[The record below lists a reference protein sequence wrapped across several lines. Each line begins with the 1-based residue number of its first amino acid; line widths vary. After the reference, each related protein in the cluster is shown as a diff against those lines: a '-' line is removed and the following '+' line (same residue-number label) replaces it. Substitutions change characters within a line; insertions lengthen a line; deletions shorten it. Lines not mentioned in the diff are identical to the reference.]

1 MRDLWGFLLQTL
13 TVSGA
18 AVLVLVVKTLLCRQL
33 SPRWQAGIWGL
44 VGIVALLPAGWGG
57 RYVLVNWPAAVE
69 TLKAVLA
76 GDYGPLGVIAPIPL
90 PNAAPQ
96 TVWQWLFWVYAVGAG
111 GCLLWYLIA
120 YVRLRLALRR
130 GTPAAAD
137 VTAAVEKTAA
147 QYGLSACPAVEVE
160 GISSAFI
167 CGVVRP
173 VLAVPAG
180 CAMDEK
186 VILHELLHYRYH
198 DVAWGMGICLVRCL
212 HWCNP
217 LMQYCANR
225 AGNDLE
231 ALCDQR
237 VLERLEGEERRDYGR
252 ILLSMADE
260 AYARAPG
267 TSSIANGGANIRR
280 RIQAIARFKRYPA
293 GMALVSVCMSV
304 VLAAPLVVG
313 SRAHGVYLGEH
324 YLPGTLDMEVAL
336 ATGRTTWCTTAAG
349 ALDSYGKA
357 LLTESGVLRAMCAPQ
372 AQQADLAAGVLQ
384 RERAGIQ
391 PEWETGLPCPADQTQ
406 GYFLYNLRQL
416 GPEVYE
422 GLMVVVLSYPPD
434 GQPAE
439 ENCLDIAVQTV
450 QAQKEDG
457 RWVVVPQEAFQVVR
471 AREPALLW
479 GCSELP
485 GIDYTGKVGDLEI
498 GVSYQTITEVD
509 NAVTQSSWLG
519 STMSFDLTPKPGA
532 VFDEVRDMQWG
543 TCTYTG
549 AEAQKNSI
557 TRLGFSVAPMWERD
571 EEPPTLRSVNGY
583 SSGSSSDG
591 TAWGSLSLEPGWG
604 PTVRI
609 FAGGSGGTYNPA
621 CPVPEAF
628 WADLY
633 CNGERLTGPPVV
645 LEKEGTA

>member
-33 SPRWQAGIWGL
+33 SPRWQAGIWCL

-57 RYVLVNWPAAVE
+57 RFVLVNWPAAVE

-76 GDYGPLGVIAPIPL
+76 EDYGPFGVIAPIPL
-90 PNAAPQ
+90 PDAAPQ
-96 TVWQWLFWVYAVGAG
+96 TVWQWLFWVYAVGVVC
-111 GCLLWYLIA
+111 CLAWQLLGYM
-120 YVRLRLALRR
+120 RLRLALRR
-130 GTPAAAD
+130 GKPAAAD
-137 VTAAVEKTAA
+137 VSALIEKTAA
-147 QYGLSACPAVEVE
+147 QYGLPVCPAVEVE
-160 GISSAFI
+160 GIASAFI
-167 CGVVRP
+167 CGAVRP
-173 VLAVPAG
+173 ILAVPAG
-180 CAMDEK
+180 RVMDEK

-198 DVAWGMGICLVRCL
+198 DVAWGMGICLLRCL

-225 AGNDLE
+225 MGNDLE

-267 TSSIANGGANIRR
+267 TSSMANGGANIRR

-357 LLTESGVLRAMCAPQ
+357 LLTQSGVLRAMCAPQ
-372 AQQADLAAGVLQ
+372 DQQADLAEGVLQ
-384 RERAGIQ
+384 RERAGVQ

-416 GPEVYE
+416 EPDVYE

-434 GQPAE
+434 GQPGE
-439 ENCLDIAVQTV
+439 ERCLDLALQTV
-450 QAQKEDG
+450 RAQKEHG
-457 RWVVVPQEAFQVVR
+457 RWVAVPQEAFWVVR
-471 AREPALLW
+471 AREPVLHW
-479 GCSELP
+479 GCPELP
-485 GIDYTGKVGDLEI
+485 GIVYTGKVGDLEI
-498 GVSYQTITEVD
+498 RVCYQTITEVD
-509 NAVTQSSWLG
+509 NAVTQSGWLG
-519 STMSFDLTPKPGA
+519 STTSFDVTPKPGA
-532 VFDEVRDMQWG
+532 VFGEVRDMQWG
-543 TCTYTG
+543 TCTFVG
-549 AEAQKNSI
+549 EKEQKDSI
-557 TRLGFSVAPMWERD
+557 TQLGFSVAPMWERD
-571 EEPPTLRSVNGY
+571 EEAPALRRPGGQ

-591 TAWGSLSLEPGWG
+591 TNWGSVSLEPGWG

-621 CPVPEAF
+621 CPAPEAF

-633 CNGERLTGPPVV
+633 CNGERLTDTPVV
-645 LEKEGTA
+645 LEQEGSS